1 VPTPTADL
9 AARFRAHLASSG
21 LFDPPGR
28 VLLAVSG
35 GADSLALLYLMRAVA
50 DAHHLELHVGHVDHG
65 VHAASTAWATHVADI
80 AAGLGLPC
88 HVERLALGPG
98 TTETDARTARYP
110 ALRRLQ
116 RAAVATYLATAHQAS
131 DQVETVLF
139 RFLRGS
145 GPAGLAGI
153 PARGPRG
160 LRRPLLPFTGEA
172 LRAWL
177 TATAPDVEPVDD
189 PANADQR
196 HDRNWLRWSL
206 LPEIRRRFPDVER
219 AVRSGAHQAA
229 ADRAAW
235 ESLVGLDAS
244 LGVSRRP
251 GVVEVERGPFARYD
265 NVLSE
270 AILRAVCRMAG
281 WRPRSR
287 RVTALVAFARE
298 APSGRRLELGEG
310 WTAVTV
316 FGRLRVCAPDAS
328 GQAADGTPDAV
339 AWGPAAA
346 GEATWGVWGI
356 SWCRGIAERV
366 ERRSWTTWV
375 RADRGEVRGARA
387 GDTMCPLGGIGRRPV
402 RRLLMEA
409 RVPRAERA
417 RHPLIVQDTRVLW
430 VPGVCRG
437 NEAVPR
443 PGEPAVRLDVRR
455 IGDP

>member
-1 VPTPTADL
+1 MPTADL
-9 AARFRAHLASSG
+9 AARFRAHLTNSG

-28 VLLAVSG
+28 VLVAVSG
-35 GADSLALLYLMRAVA
+35 GADSLALLHLMNAVA
-50 DAHHLELHVGHVDHG
+50 DVHRLEVQVGHVDHG
-65 VHAASTAWATHVADI
+65 IHAESAAWAARVAGI

-88 HVERLALGPG
+88 HVESLALGPG
-98 TTETDARTARYP
+98 TTETDARAARYP

-116 RAAVATYLATAHQAS
+116 RAADAQYLATAHQAS

-160 LRRPLLPFTGEA
+160 LRRPLLPFTGDE
-172 LRAWL
+172 LRTWL
-177 TATAPDVEPVDD
+177 AAAADVDPVED
-189 PANADQR
+189 PANTDQR
-196 HDRNWLRWSL
+196 SDRNWLRWAL

-219 AVRSGAHQAA
+219 AVRAGARQAA

-235 ESLVGLDAS
+235 ESLISCDAS
-244 LGVSRRP
+244 LRMSRQP

-270 AILRAVCRMAG
+270 AILRAVCRTAG

-287 RVTALVAFARE
+287 RMTALVTFARE
-298 APSGRRLELGEG
+298 APSGRRLEVGEG
-310 WTAVTV
+310 WTAATV
-316 FGRLRVCAPDAS
+316 FGRLRISAPDAT
-328 GQAADGTPDAV
+328 GRMADRTPDAV
-339 AWGPAAA
+339 VWGMGPA
-346 GEATWGVWGI
+346 GEATWGEWGI
-356 SWCRGIAERV
+356 RWCHGVAEQV

-375 RADRGEVRGARA
+375 RADRGEVRGMRA
-387 GDTMCPLGGIGRRPV
+387 GDTLYPLGGIGRRPV

-417 RHPLIVQDTRVLW
+417 QHPLIVQDTRILW

-437 NEAVPR
+437 TEAVPR

-455 IGDP
+455 IGDS